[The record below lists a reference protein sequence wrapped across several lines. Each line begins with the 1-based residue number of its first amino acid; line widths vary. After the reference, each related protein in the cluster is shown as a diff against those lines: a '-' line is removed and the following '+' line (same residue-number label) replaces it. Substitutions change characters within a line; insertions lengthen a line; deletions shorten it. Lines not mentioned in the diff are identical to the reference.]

1 MRATRRSLELAL
13 AATLLGGCGG
23 GDSAAEATDLFVSM
37 GSLQCTGGGT
47 PLPEWERRLTAAG
60 VQVLASSCGMDGQAH
75 ATVCGAPDG
84 RIAIVQAPSRQ
95 APAASAL
102 GFVALST
109 LPGATR
115 VPCP

>member
-1 MRATRRSLELAL
+1 MRARRGLPAVAL
-13 AATLLGGCGG
+13 VAATLGACGG
-23 GDSAAEATDLFVSM
+23 GDSAPEATELFVPM

-47 PLPEWERRLTAAG
+47 PLPEWERRLAAAG

-84 RIAIVQAPSRQ
+84 RIAIARIPSSQAS
-95 APAASAL
+95 AASAL
-102 GFVALST
+102 GFAALGT